1 MRSSCK
7 GLPVPRQALLLA
19 RLYWSRLSKQTRAA
33 LRGAVPELAAT
44 SARQLS
50 SFLQHLPPLLLS
62 SIDSSL
68 SIHHHFHQHGTCLH
82 ARESRMLRR
91 KRNCR
96 LSLVRAVRKR
106 KKSKAILTSLAYPSS
121 LLSPGI
127 ASTCTS
133 LWRCCCTSLRP
144 RAITTAVL
152 PFIGQSPR
160 IPLANTRCSQIRRIR
175 RL

>member
-19 RLYWSRLSKQTRAA
+19 RLYWSLLSKQTRAA

-62 SIDSSL
+62 SIDSSP
-68 SIHHHFHQHGTCLH
+68 SIHHRRHQHGPCLH
-82 ARESRMLRR
+82 ARESRMLRKR
-91 KRNCR
+91 RNCR
-96 LSLVRAVRKR
+96 LFLARAVRKR

-121 LLSPGI
+121 LLSSGI
-127 ASTCTS
+127 ASICTS
-133 LWRCCCTSLRP
+133 LLRCCCTSLRP
-144 RAITTAVL
+144 CAITTAIL
-152 PFIGQSPR
+152 PFIG
-160 IPLANTRCSQIRRIR
+160 
-175 RL
+175 